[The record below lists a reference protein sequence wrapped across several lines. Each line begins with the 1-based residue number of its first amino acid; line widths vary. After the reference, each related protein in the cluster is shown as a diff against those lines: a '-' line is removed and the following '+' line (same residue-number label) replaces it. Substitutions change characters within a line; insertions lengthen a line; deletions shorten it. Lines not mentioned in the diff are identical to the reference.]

1 MAGFRIEGNTSG
13 NVAEVTPEN
22 ALIVALGNDS
32 LDNGILAITGRSDAG
47 DFTGTPLDIDP
58 EVDAD
63 YRMRVAQDRLD
74 FQETFSGAALNSAQW
89 SSTVTTMATAVSGS
103 CLSLNSANSVATS
116 AVARVQSYRS
126 FVLTP
131 GGALE
136 LDIPIKVV
144 AASVGIANTTWEL
157 GFFLASGITA
167 PTDGVFLRM
176 NAAGDL
182 QLVASFGG
190 AETQSAPIAFTTT
203 PTGWDSAVLPENVDR
218 EVLLVV
224 TASTVYLWIDDT
236 LITTLEQPAAQ
247 PAFMQAQSLP
257 VTFRVYNSAGIAPAT
272 ATQIRVGPMAVTTCG
287 LTNTLSVA
295 ETATL
300 MGAGGYQGQS
310 GGTMGSTANWANS
323 AAPAAATLSNTAA
336 GYTTF
341 GGQYLFNAPAGA
353 ETDYALFGFQVP
365 ALAANANNKN
375 LLIYGVRID
384 AINIGADV
392 ATTAT
397 VLQWAIGVGSTAVSL
412 ATAEAATTRARRV
425 VPLGMQGFIVGA
437 AIGAAGATVQKV
449 FRGGLLAE
457 PGSFV
462 HIIMKVPVGTATAS
476 QRIRGTVSI
485 DADYV

>member
-103 CLSLNSANSVATS
+103 YLSLNSANSVATS

-167 PTDGVFLRM
+167 PPAICSSSRHS
-176 NAAGDL
+176 
-182 QLVASFGG
+182 VAPRRSRPR
-190 AETQSAPIAFTTT
+190 SRSPR
-203 PTGWDSAVLPENVDR
+203 PPL
-218 EVLLVV
+218 
-224 TASTVYLWIDDT
+224 
-236 LITTLEQPAAQ
+236 
-247 PAFMQAQSLP
+247 
-257 VTFRVYNSAGIAPAT
+257 AGIRRSCRRTWIAKCSSWSRHRPCT
-272 ATQIRVGPMAVTTCG
+272 
-287 LTNTLSVA
+287 
-295 ETATL
+295 
-300 MGAGGYQGQS
+300 S
-310 GGTMGSTANWANS
+310 G
-323 AAPAAATLSNTAA
+323 
-336 GYTTF
+336 
-341 GGQYLFNAPAGA
+341 
-353 ETDYALFGFQVP
+353 
-365 ALAANANNKN
+365 
-375 LLIYGVRID
+375 
-384 AINIGADV
+384 
-392 ATTAT
+392 
-397 VLQWAIGVGSTAVSL
+397 
-412 ATAEAATTRARRV
+412 
-425 VPLGMQGFIVGA
+425 
-437 AIGAAGATVQKV
+437 
-449 FRGGLLAE
+449 
-457 PGSFV
+457 
-462 HIIMKVPVGTATAS
+462 
-476 QRIRGTVSI
+476 
-485 DADYV
+485 